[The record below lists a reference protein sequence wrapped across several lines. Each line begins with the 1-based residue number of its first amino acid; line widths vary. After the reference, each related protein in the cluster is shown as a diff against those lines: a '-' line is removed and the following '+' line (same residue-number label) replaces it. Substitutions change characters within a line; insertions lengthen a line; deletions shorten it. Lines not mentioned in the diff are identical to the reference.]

1 MDSLDHLLSPRI
13 SQILALNNL
22 ACSRSRCWTSG
33 AINKDTSI
41 PDKDITF
48 FIYLDTVEN
57 ETSLWGLFMPNKSCL
72 FFYLSILVIYSDTLL
87 KLVLHKGPCLSQM
100 QKCQVLEV
108 FYHFSKFLRFCK
120 TEHNFFFRQGHEA
133 NIKVMDIWGSGSW
146 RQCQ

>member
-13 SQILALNNL
+13 SQILSLNNL
-22 ACSRSRCWTSG
+22 ACSRSRCSTSG

-72 FFYLSILVIYSDTLL
+72 FFIS
-87 KLVLHKGPCLSQM
+87 P
-100 QKCQVLEV
+100 
-108 FYHFSKFLRFCK
+108 FS
-120 TEHNFFFRQGHEA
+120 
-133 NIKVMDIWGSGSW
+133 
-146 RQCQ
+146 

>member
-1 MDSLDHLLSPRI
+1 MDSLDHLLPPRI

-22 ACSRSRCWTSG
+22 ACSRSRCSTSG

-48 FIYLDTVEN
+48 FIYLDTIGN

-87 KLVLHKGPCLSQM
+87 KFVLHKGPCLSQM
-100 QKCQVLEV
+100 QKCQVLEM
-108 FYHFSKFLRFCK
+108 FYPFSKFLQFCK

-133 NIKVMDIWGSGSW
+133 NIKVMDI
-146 RQCQ
+146 